1 MALSTQPS
9 NPNFLNPINFRF
21 VLNRAPTL
29 NFFTVDA
36 SLPTVSLEAIFQA
49 TPFIPI
55 PKPSTKLRY
64 GRFNMTFKV
73 DEDFVNYQEIYDWM
87 SHLGLGEGF
96 PDYANNIDKETN
108 ATGRGPVCDCSLMI
122 LNSSKKPN
130 IEIKMRDVFPTDLGS
145 IEFAVDASN
154 VKYASCRVEFALRD
168 FVVIKL

>member
-1 MALSTQPS
+1 
-9 NPNFLNPINFRF
+9 
-21 VLNRAPTL
+21 
-29 NFFTVDA
+29 
-36 SLPTVSLEAIFQA
+36 
-49 TPFIPI
+49 
-55 PKPSTKLRY
+55 
-64 GRFNMTFKV
+64 
-73 DEDFVNYQEIYDWM
+73 M

>member
-1 MALSTQPS
+1 MSLTTQPA

-21 VLNRAPTL
+21 VLHRAPTL

-36 SLPTVSLEAIFQA
+36 SLPSVTLDAIYQS

-55 PKPSTKLRY
+55 PKPSTKLSY

-73 DEDFVNYQEIYDWM
+73 DENFVNYQEIYDWM

-108 ATGRGPVCDCSLMI
+108 ATGRGPVCDSSLII
-122 LNSSKKPN
+122 LDSSKKPN
-130 IEIKMRDVFPTDLGS
+130 IEIRMRDTFPTNLGN
-145 IEFAVDASN
+145 IEFAVDAN
-154 VKYASCRVEFALRD
+154 DVRHASCRVEFALRD
-168 FVVIKL
+168 FVVFKL